1 MEEFRAMRRFKQQA
15 SDEACLRLLETAP
28 RGVLAVHGDNGYPY
42 AIPLNFVF
50 RGGRIWFHC
59 AKDGHKLDAIRR
71 DDKVCFTLLSEPVKN
86 EGEWWNNVMSV
97 VVFGRIREVTDQA
110 EIDVILRAL
119 GEKYFPEGYD
129 IEHDMQKN
137 GPRALVLE
145 LCIDHITGKYVKE
158 K

>member
-15 SDEACLRLLETAP
+15 SDEACLRLLESAA
-28 RGVLAVHGDNGYPY
+28 RGILAVHGDNGYPY
-42 AIPLNFVF
+42 GIPLNFVF

-59 AKDGHKLDAIRR
+59 AKEGHKLDAIRR

-86 EGEWWNNVMSV
+86 EGEWWYNVMSV

-110 EIDVILRAL
+110 EIDVILQAL